1 MLCCTAKKWVEVVF
15 VDIFDQ
21 QNLLAYGAEVC
32 YSQ

>member
-1 MLCCTAKKWVEVVF
+1 VDVVF
-15 VDIFDQ
+15 VDVFDQ

>member
-1 MLCCTAKKWVEVVF
+1 VEVIF